1 MARPDS
7 QISVEADYFGD
18 HHTYIA
24 SQSLPTPTDTP
35 YHTPRLSR
43 SRSRHS
49 SRIGTPSPGL
59 SSSPPPP
66 PPDVPGSLKDGTNE
80 GTVSILDPRRFTP
93 TLHASLVSEILTL
106 RRELDSKHRFI
117 ENLESSLHG
126 VKTEN
131 ETLSDQLSQTSQASR
146 AAKRQL
152 QSLESG
158 SFFALEDLM
167 KENEDSKNA
176 VSDLRNKLELSQ
188 KRVRSQEED
197 AARTH
202 DSWERDRE
210 EWKNEKRQL
219 ERRVHVSEGRLKAI
233 VDELSARHAD
243 ALTHEQS
250 VGSDGEDDARDSGLG
265 NESDSASV
273 RSPGKSHRHAR
284 NLSALS
290 ISSYKSLRNSILS
303 GTGAEEHG
311 KLNGFSLADELNFDE
326 EDEDQLEG
334 ELEDY
339 PSEREEPTNN
349 SLRSHQAGYVNGRM
363 KRVSGSIYKAKGPS
377 SDSLGA
383 HFQQSEDVRRKTG
396 HNFGNLGN
404 LRVTY
409 VDTGVQFSPPLSPDT
424 THTSSP
430 ETESLA
436 KVNESPIWPSEIEAN
451 QRRKLLPPATRNAA
465 CQADLQRKVA
475 TCSASVQTEEI
486 RVDKRPVRLP
496 PNLLPAAVK
505 KVPSVIELY
514 KSVAGQDFATK
525 FAHTPKKT
533 TTGSLRSRPLKEI
546 SLPRPVLSAVPL
558 TEYRYPGN
566 SDNGP
571 LAKDQNDEIRRPF
584 RSSSLFAGFDAQD
597 SDEGEGFHGAKIRVE
612 EKEEEDT
619 VISDSHNGTLDGYTF
634 SDPPTPVPEE
644 REPSPVGVPA
654 TATVLINGRASISS
668 IPPLRNQKS
677 ADMMTRFARAVT
689 PTAGNPL
696 SDMRRAAMIQNG
708 TAASLRQRSQSPSV
722 GSLGSS
728 SNSTSFAMPPFAIPT
743 RSSSRRVP
751 LSKSEG
757 SHSPTPRGGSVTGGR
772 RQPHGYQIARKD
784 SLRKV
789 RSVAA
794 ITRNGRSS
802 PQKLSKSS
810 SVATAPAAPRITQH
824 PFVLDADV
832 ASARPTLASQGSSNR
847 PQPLRN
853 SSQTGSVTGM
863 SLVQHSSVVDSIAAT
878 MIGEWMWKYVRRRK
892 SFNVS
897 ESPQEL
903 GGDDVATSV
912 AGSGIRHKRWVWL
925 SPYEH
930 AVMWSSKQPT
940 SGSALLGKSGRKL
953 TIQSVLDVKDNTPAP
968 KNAGA
973 VTCFNRSILILTPAR
988 ALKFT
993 AVSQERHYLWLTALS
1008 FLAHSSQVGPE
1019 NLPLSPVLP
1028 QEHDV
1033 PLHQAASLRRL
1044 PTREGSRLAKD
1055 SSRPVL
1061 KPIALGLASNMT
1073 GDSGLASPISDA
1085 AEPPRV
1091 PRFSHGRER
1100 STTGPRIPPPPST
1113 FRSYSSNA
1121 APSLAYSVNPTLSLE
1136 RPVAST
1142 QISTARQ
1149 GSSSRRPSD
1158 VGSSVAARG
1167 NFVEPVG
1174 TVRMEAFVEATLRD
1188 EARPVSPRRLQ
1199 PRAGRR
1205 RGHNQLS
1212 DQTTSQHRA
1221 GGVYDDIVF
1230 DPFKGF

>member
-1 MARPDS
+1 M
-7 QISVEADYFGD
+7 
-18 HHTYIA
+18 
-24 SQSLPTPTDTP
+24 
-35 YHTPRLSR
+35 
-43 SRSRHS
+43 
-49 SRIGTPSPGL
+49 GTPSPGL
-59 SSSPPPP
+59 SSSPPPL
-66 PPDVPGSLKDGTNE
+66 PPDVPGSLTDGTNE

-210 EWKNEKRQL
+210 EWKNERRQL
-219 ERRVHVSEGRLKAI
+219 ERRVHVLEGRLKAV
-233 VDELSARHAD
+233 VDELSANHAD

-250 VGSDGEDDARDSGLG
+250 AGSDGEDDARDSGLG
-265 NESDSASV
+265 NESDTASV
-273 RSPGKSHRHAR
+273 RSPGKSRGHAR

-290 ISSYKSLRNSILS
+290 ISSYKSFRNSILS

-311 KLNGFSLADELNFDE
+311 KLSGFSLADELKFDE
-326 EDEDQLEG
+326 EDEDHLEG

-349 SLRSHQAGYVNGRM
+349 APRLHQASYVDGRR
-363 KRVSGSIYKAKGPS
+363 KRISGSIHKAKSPS
-377 SDSLGA
+377 SDSIGT
-383 HFQQSEDVRRKTG
+383 HFQLSEDIQRKTG
-396 HNFGNLGN
+396 HNFGNLES
-404 LRVTY
+404 LRVAY

-436 KVNESPIWPSEIEAN
+436 KVNGSPIWPSEIEAN
-451 QRRKLLPPATRNAA
+451 QCRKRVTINTGRQSATPAPISIPSIAIHPPLSAPSSPRKAVLPPATRNAA
-465 CQADLQRKVA
+465 CQADLERKVA

-514 KSVAGQDFATK
+514 ESVAGQDFATK
-525 FAHTPKKT
+525 FAHTPQKT
-533 TTGSLRSRPLKEI
+533 TTRSLRSRPLKEI
-546 SLPRPVLSAVPL
+546 PLPRPVLSAVPP
-558 TEYRYPGN
+558 TEHRYPGN
-566 SDNGP
+566 NDNGP

-584 RSSSLFAGFDAQD
+584 RSSSLFAGFDTQD

-612 EKEEEDT
+612 EKEEDT

-644 REPSPVGVPA
+644 REPSPVGVSA

-677 ADMMTRFARAVT
+677 ADMITRFARAVT

-696 SDMRRAAMIQNG
+696 SDVRRAAMIQNG
-708 TAASLRQRSQSPSV
+708 TAASLRQRSQSPS
-722 GSLGSS
+722 
-728 SNSTSFAMPPFAIPT
+728 
-743 RSSSRRVP
+743 
-751 LSKSEG
+751 
-757 SHSPTPRGGSVTGGR
+757 
-772 RQPHGYQIARKD
+772 IARKD

-824 PFVLDADV
+824 PFVLEVDV
-832 ASARPTLASQGSSNR
+832 ASARPILAPQGSDNR

-853 SSQTGSVTGM
+853 SSQTGSVTGV
-863 SLVQHSSVVDSIAAT
+863 SSVQHSSVVDSIAAT
-878 MIGEWMWKYVRRRK
+878 MVGEWMWKYVRRRK

-897 ESPQEL
+897 ESPQEF
-903 GGDDVATSV
+903 GGDEVATSV

-925 SPYEH
+925 SPYEY
-930 AVMWSSKQPT
+930 AVMWRSKQPT
-940 SGSALLGKSGRKL
+940 SGSAMLV

-1019 NLPLSPVLP
+1019 NLTLSPTLP

-1033 PLHQAASLRRL
+1033 SRHQAASLRRL
-1044 PTREGSRLAKD
+1044 PTREGSRTAKD

-1121 APSLAYSVNPTLSLE
+1121 APSLAYPVNPTLSLE
-1136 RPVAST
+1136 RPVTST
-1142 QISTARQ
+1142 QTSTARQ
-1149 GSSSRRPSD
+1149 GSSGGRPSD

-1167 NFVEPVG
+1167 DFVEPVG

-1188 EARPVSPRRLQ
+1188 EARPVSPHGLQ
-1199 PRAGRR
+1199 PRVGRR
-1205 RGHNQLS
+1205 RGRNQLT

-1221 GGVYDDIVF
+1221 GGVYDDIGF

>member
-451 QRRKLLPPATRNAA
+451 QRRK
-465 CQADLQRKVA
+465 
-475 TCSASVQTEEI
+475 
-486 RVDKRPVRLP
+486 RVTI
-496 PNLLPAAVK
+496 N
-505 KVPSVIELY
+505 
-514 KSVAGQDFATK
+514 
-525 FAHTPKKT
+525 
-533 TTGSLRSRPLKEI
+533 
-546 SLPRPVLSAVPL
+546 
-558 TEYRYPGN
+558 PG
-566 SDNGP
+566 
-571 LAKDQNDEIRRPF
+571 R
-584 RSSSLFAGFDAQD
+584 
-597 SDEGEGFHGAKIRVE
+597 
-612 EKEEEDT
+612 
-619 VISDSHNGTLDGYTF
+619 
-634 SDPPTPVPEE
+634 
-644 REPSPVGVPA
+644 
-654 TATVLINGRASISS
+654 
-668 IPPLRNQKS
+668 
-677 ADMMTRFARAVT
+677 
-689 PTAGNPL
+689 
-696 SDMRRAAMIQNG
+696 
-708 TAASLRQRSQSPSV
+708 
-722 GSLGSS
+722 
-728 SNSTSFAMPPFAIPT
+728 
-743 RSSSRRVP
+743 
-751 LSKSEG
+751 
-757 SHSPTPRGGSVTGGR
+757 
-772 RQPHGYQIARKD
+772 
-784 SLRKV
+784 
-789 RSVAA
+789 
-794 ITRNGRSS
+794 
-802 PQKLSKSS
+802 
-810 SVATAPAAPRITQH
+810 
-824 PFVLDADV
+824 
-832 ASARPTLASQGSSNR
+832 
-847 PQPLRN
+847 
-853 SSQTGSVTGM
+853 
-863 SLVQHSSVVDSIAAT
+863 
-878 MIGEWMWKYVRRRK
+878 
-892 SFNVS
+892 
-897 ESPQEL
+897 
-903 GGDDVATSV
+903 
-912 AGSGIRHKRWVWL
+912 
-925 SPYEH
+925 
-930 AVMWSSKQPT
+930 
-940 SGSALLGKSGRKL
+940 
-953 TIQSVLDVKDNTPAP
+953 QSV
-968 KNAGA
+968 
-973 VTCFNRSILILTPAR
+973 C
-988 ALKFT
+988 
-993 AVSQERHYLWLTALS
+993 
-1008 FLAHSSQVGPE
+1008 
-1019 NLPLSPVLP
+1019 
-1028 QEHDV
+1028 
-1033 PLHQAASLRRL
+1033 HQ
-1044 PTREGSRLAKD
+1044 
-1055 SSRPVL
+1055 
-1061 KPIALGLASNMT
+1061 
-1073 GDSGLASPISDA
+1073 
-1085 AEPPRV
+1085 
-1091 PRFSHGRER
+1091 
-1100 STTGPRIPPPPST
+1100 
-1113 FRSYSSNA
+1113 
-1121 APSLAYSVNPTLSLE
+1121 
-1136 RPVAST
+1136 
-1142 QISTARQ
+1142 
-1149 GSSSRRPSD
+1149 
-1158 VGSSVAARG
+1158 
-1167 NFVEPVG
+1167 
-1174 TVRMEAFVEATLRD
+1174 
-1188 EARPVSPRRLQ
+1188 
-1199 PRAGRR
+1199 
-1205 RGHNQLS
+1205 
-1212 DQTTSQHRA
+1212 
-1221 GGVYDDIVF
+1221 DIT
-1230 DPFKGF
+1230 